1 MRTEIDIREKALGN
15 YRVVDPGEAAPRARA
30 GLRLSAFIYALSVW
44 RRDNRY
50 CAPAAP
56 PRAPIENVCVRGR
69 GARAKQK
76 QMLLWTFATSR

>member
-30 GLRLSAFIYALSVW
+30 GLYGYRLLYALFIAAIL
-44 RRDNRY
+44 

-56 PRAPIENVCVRGR
+56 ACPDRECLRAW
-69 GARAKQK
+69 A
-76 QMLLWTFATSR
+76 